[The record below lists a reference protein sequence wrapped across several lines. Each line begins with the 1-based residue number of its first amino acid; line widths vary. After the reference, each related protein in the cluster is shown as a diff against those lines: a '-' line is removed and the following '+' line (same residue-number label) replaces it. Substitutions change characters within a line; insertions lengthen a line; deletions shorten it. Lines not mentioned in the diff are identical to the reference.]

1 MSGQVARRCMFA
13 AIAMLLL
20 SACRL
25 DVTVDID
32 VEPDGTG
39 SIVVTTVADAALVE
53 RVPDLAEQLVLDDVV
68 AAGWVVD
75 GPTPT
80 EDGGLRIVLSH
91 TFSSDDEATNLIR
104 SLGPPFRSTPN
115 AKEVGRGVV
124 GDVTNNSLSF
134 GLTLPEGFAEF
145 ADADLVSTVGAV
157 PFADEF
163 AAAGATPETSMSVT
177 VTADL
182 PGAIDDSR
190 TTSETVDG
198 RLRWEADLSPGGFV
212 LVEAFSEQSPDED
225 RPWARPLSIVA
236 LIALIAWV
244 AFMSLFIGYVAFAR
258 WRRARR
264 YRNRKPP
271 PIPTG

>member
-1 MSGQVARRCMFA
+1 MFA
-13 AIAMLLL
+13 ALVMLLL

-32 VEPDGTG
+32 VQPDGTG
-39 SIVVTTVADAALVE
+39 TIVVTAVADAALVE
-53 RVPDLAEQLVLDDVV
+53 QVPDLAEQLVLDDVV

-80 EDGGLRIVLSH
+80 DDGGLRIVLSH
-91 TFSSDDEATNLIR
+91 TFSSDDEATNLVR
-104 SLGPPFRSTPN
+104 SLGPPFRTPVQG
-115 AKEVGRGVV
+115 KEVGRGVV
-124 GDVTNNSLSF
+124 GDVTNNSLNF
-134 GLTLPEGFAEF
+134 NLTLPEGFAEF
-145 ADADLVSTVGAV
+145 ADAELVSTVGAV

-163 AAAGATPETSMSVT
+163 AASGATPETSMSVT

-182 PGAIDDSR
+182 PGVLDDSR
-190 TTSETVDG
+190 TTGESVDG
-198 RLRWEADLSPGGFV
+198 RLQWVADLSPTGFV
-212 LVEAFSEQSPDED
+212 EVQAFSEQSPDED

-244 AFMSLFIGYVAFAR
+244 VFMTVFIGYVAFAR

-264 YRNRKPP
+264 YRRRKPP